1 MLTLIVIILVLAS
14 ALFGALMA
22 KDRDEKIYAA
32 FMNGAGCLYELFW
45 IGVTIAIIAALVN
58 ACS

>member
-1 MLTLIVIILVLAS
+1 MLTLIVIILVLVA

-22 KDRDEKIYAA
+22 KDREEARYAA
-32 FMNGAGCLYELFW
+32 FMNGAGCLYELFT

>member
-1 MLTLIVIILVLAS
+1 MLTLIVIILVLAA

-22 KDRDEKIYAA
+22 KDREEARYAA
-32 FMNGAGCLYELFW
+32 FMNGAGCLYELFT